1 MTTSEKLEKA
11 IAMLKEQHR
20 ELSKNLYLEGNIPDK
35 VLERHTKW
43 YAPIGSDEKV
53 LFVVN
58 YKIPGTAGKYGWTGM
73 LVTDKAVYYRCLKN
87 SFFSSLV
94 AIAQTGIIPL
104 SEIES
109 MAIGDHD
116 ICFGTAYTGHK
127 LLVNGQVK
135 GLLRMG
141 GGMEYDEKLI
151 DELTQIFNDLTEK

>member
-1 MTTSEKLEKA
+1 MTSLEKLDNT
-11 IAMLKEQHR
+11 IALLKEQHR

-43 YAPIGSDEKV
+43 YAPVKSDEKV
-53 LFVVN
+53 LFAVN
-58 YKIPGTAGKYGWTGM
+58 YKIPGTVGKYGWTGM
-73 LVTDKAVYYRCLKN
+73 LVTDKSIYYRCLKN

-104 SEIES
+104 AEIES
-109 MAIGDHD
+109 IAIGDHD
-116 ICFGTAYTGHK
+116 TCFGTAYTGHK

-141 GGMEYDEKLI
+141 GGIEYDEKLI
-151 DELTQIFNDLTEK
+151 DDLSYIFSALKK

>member
-20 ELSKNLYLEGNIPDK
+20 ELSKNPYLEGNIPDK

-151 DELTQIFNDLTEK
+151 DDLSYIFSALKN